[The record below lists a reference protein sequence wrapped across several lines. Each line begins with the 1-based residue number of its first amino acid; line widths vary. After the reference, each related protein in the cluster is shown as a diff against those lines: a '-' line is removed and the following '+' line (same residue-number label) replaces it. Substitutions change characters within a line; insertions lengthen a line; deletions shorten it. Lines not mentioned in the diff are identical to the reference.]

1 MDSST
6 LVALVG
12 LGCAALITVFLLIRF
27 FGSGGA
33 TSGKRRTRIQGF
45 EDRGDGDSYVNL
57 FALFSAAAVEEAKAK
72 QRAEDKAA
80 KMKKAAKKAR
90 AGMVQGASKSMAS
103 GWQQLKARLAGY
115 LTKGQPN
122 GGPAIKP
129 IQRASRD
136 SRQQSATAST
146 SSTANLQGSH
156 AKATGQA
163 SAIEVVKSVEDSA
176 QTSTLYG

>member
-12 LGCAALITVFLLIRF
+12 LGCAALITVVLLIRF
-27 FGSGGA
+27 FGSGA
-33 TSGKRRTRIQGF
+33 VGKPRTRIKGF

-57 FALFSAAAVEEAKAK
+57 FALFSAAAIEEAKTK

-90 AGMVQGASKSMAS
+90 AGMVQNASKSMAS
-103 GWQQLKARLAGY
+103 GWQRVKAQLAGY
-115 LTKGQPN
+115 LTKGQPSS
-122 GGPAIKP
+122 GPVIKP
-129 IQRASRD
+129 IQPSAQD
-136 SRQQSATAST
+136 SRQHQGAVST
-146 SSTANLQGSH
+146 PGHGKPAP
-156 AKATGQA
+156 QA
-163 SAIEVVKSVEDSA
+163 SAIEVVKSVDEAA